1 MKVVDKNDL
10 SEIVNVLNNNG
21 LVAFPTETVY
31 GLGIKASSLDNY
43 NKLVKVK
50 NRTPNKPFTLMISN
64 INQVKDIVYIN
75 EVATKVITKFTP
87 GPLTIIL
94 KAKENIPSYL
104 DLNSGFIGIRIPK
117 DTFVL
122 KMIDLVNYPL
132 FVPSANPSNL
142 VPAKNHL
149 EVINY
154 FNDKVDLVV
163 KGESIENIPSTVIK
177 IDGDKISVLREG
189 KITLKEIMEEIR

>member
-75 EVATKVITKFTP
+75 EVATK
-87 GPLTIIL
+87 
-94 KAKENIPSYL
+94 
-104 DLNSGFIGIRIPK
+104 
-117 DTFVL
+117 
-122 KMIDLVNYPL
+122 
-132 FVPSANPSNL
+132 
-142 VPAKNHL
+142 
-149 EVINY
+149 
-154 FNDKVDLVV
+154 
-163 KGESIENIPSTVIK
+163 
-177 IDGDKISVLREG
+177 
-189 KITLKEIMEEIR
+189 

>member
-50 NRTPNKPFTLMISN
+50 NRAPNKPFTLMISN

-142 VPAKNHL
+142 VPAKNYL

-177 IDGDKISVLREG
+177 IDGNKISVLREG

>member
-1 MKVVDKNDL
+1 
-10 SEIVNVLNNNG
+10 
-21 LVAFPTETVY
+21 
-31 GLGIKASSLDNY
+31 
-43 NKLVKVK
+43 
-50 NRTPNKPFTLMISN
+50 
-64 INQVKDIVYIN
+64 
-75 EVATKVITKFTP
+75 
-87 GPLTIIL
+87 
-94 KAKENIPSYL
+94 
-104 DLNSGFIGIRIPK
+104 
-117 DTFVL
+117 
-122 KMIDLVNYPL
+122 MIDLVNYPL

-142 VPAKNHL
+142 VPAKNYL